1 MGNLVKTYTEPIDT
15 NKYDNI
21 KRNPPARRAK
31 QPEVFNASPPP
42 IDEIIFDSNAIEG
55 ETPDKRLQIRK
66 STVNHKN
73 KCYIFILKTTMMYV

>member
-31 QPEVFNASPPP
+31 QPEVFNTSPPP
-42 IDEIIFDSNAIEG
+42 IDEIIVDSNAIEG
-55 ETPDKRLQIRK
+55 ETNCR
-66 STVNHKN
+66 
-73 KCYIFILKTTMMYV
+73 